1 MKPLYRKSNYE
12 SASITL
18 LAMMMLVVLSVV
30 GATVL
35 LNSTARYNGSMNTGG
50 WQEAL
55 PAAEAG
61 SDFALTNCRWTTWT
75 AGGVNHGFDTNNGW
89 SLVDPTNSQG
99 QNITFNSPIGY
110 SYTLPA
116 QYTLPTITQ
125 TSQTGQGSLQT
136 WAKVIVDA
144 PSSLIDSQG
153 NQWFRIRSTGY
164 ARLPAHDRISIDT
177 RSDPTAKAADRLRKF
192 SFNIDRFTGAAL
204 TAPQATRRIE
214 VLAQPVPC
222 FGAAIIANS
231 ALKAVNAAYRV
242 DSYDSR
248 DPNKST
254 NGQYDPAKAQSNGDI
269 YANFMAPAAIPNLSG
284 DIYGNVYTESSS
296 INLTGTIH
304 GTTNLNAP
312 DNYTPPV
319 LVPNWTN
326 VSPNPG
332 GAGAYQAGTTAS
344 PTYYITSGAG
354 NVTINPPAG
363 GGAGSINIYF
373 TDDFAGSV
381 TVPVGVTCRI
391 WLGGHMKTP
400 NVNNLNNNAA
410 YLQFYGISS
419 VPNQKIETKDTT
431 GYYGMIYAPNAQIKT
446 GAGDIYGSIIGD
458 NVNIK
463 NSIHYDVAFNALGIA
478 VDYARASWVEDPR

>member
-1 MKPLYRKSNYE
+1 MKPLYKKSKNE
-12 SASITL
+12 SANITL
-18 LAMMMLVVLSVV
+18 LAMLMLLVLSLV

-35 LNSTARYNGSMNTGG
+35 LNATTRYNGSMNTGG

-61 SDFALTNCRWTTWT
+61 SEFGLTNCRWTTWT
-75 AGGVNHGFDTNNGW
+75 AGGVNHGFDTTNGW
-89 SLVDPTNSQG
+89 SLVDPTNAQG
-99 QNITFNSPIGY
+99 QNKTFSSPLGY

-116 QYTLPTITQ
+116 QYTIGPFT
-125 TSQTGQGSLQT
+125 QTGQGALQT
-136 WAKVIVDA
+136 TAKVVVDA
-144 PSSLIDSQG
+144 PSSMIDSQG

-164 ARLPAHDRISIDT
+164 ANLPAHDRISIDT
-177 RSDPTAKAADRLRKF
+177 RSDRTAKAADTLRKF

-204 TAPQATRRIE
+204 NGTPQATRRIE
-214 VLAQPVPC
+214 VVAQPVPS

-231 ALKAVNAAYRV
+231 ALKAVNAAYMV

-254 NGQYDPAKAQSNGDI
+254 NGMYDPAKAQWHGDI
-269 YANFMAPAAIPNLSG
+269 YANFTAPNAIPNLSG

-296 INLTGTIH
+296 VNLTGTIH
-304 GTTNLNAP
+304 GTTTYNAA

-326 VSPNPG
+326 ISSNPS
-332 GAGAYQAGTTAS
+332 GAGAYQAGTVAS
-344 PTYYITSGAG
+344 PTYYVTSGAG

-363 GGAGSINIYF
+363 GVAGSINIYF

-381 TVPVGVTCRI
+381 TVPVGVTTRI

-400 NVNNLNNNAA
+400 NINNLNNNAA
-410 YLQFYGISS
+410 YLQFFGISS

-431 GYYGMIYAPNAQIKT
+431 GYYAMIYAPNAQIKT

-463 NSIHYDVAFNALGIA
+463 NSIHYDQAFNALGIA
-478 VDYARASWVEDPR
+478 VDYTRASWVEDPR